1 VRLVCVYL
9 GRLHEKDRVIR
20 DACDEKFS
28 VAVQLMRLSVNIDN
42 DDDDLALQV
51 SETASQR

>member
-1 VRLVCVYL
+1 VCTVYV
-9 GRLHEKDRVIR
+9 GRLDEKDRVIR

-28 VAVQLMRLSVNIDN
+28 VAVQLMRLSVNIDD